1 MAIQGTR
8 SQSRNS
14 LNWRDPQKLLRD
26 ARFWRLAGQVIA
38 ILLVVFLFLVLW
50 DNLVYNLRQLGIN
63 LGFDFL
69 RSQASFD
76 IGENLIPYSASD
88 SFAQAL
94 VVGLVNS
101 LRVMVFGLIFA
112 TILGLIVGIARLS
125 DNWLLRKISLVYVEI
140 FRNTPL
146 LLQLFFWYFAVFLQ
160 LPDIQNRISL
170 LNLGYLTNRGLFL
183 PWLTTTTG
191 AGLWTILLA
200 IGVVGAIAL
209 WRWRTRIMIEQGRP
223 GNQLLWVL
231 GPLVAAIVLA
241 LILTGNVPFSL
252 SLPQVVE
259 EGTQFQGGLRLSP
272 EFGTLLTG
280 LVVYTA
286 SFIAEII
293 RAGIESVPKGQ
304 WEAARALG
312 LKPGRIM
319 RMVVLPQAMRV
330 IIPPLNSQYLNL
342 VKNSSLAVA
351 IGFPDVYFV
360 ASTTFNQTG
369 RAPEV
374 MLIIM
379 VTYLTISLSIS
390 LVMNWYNQKV
400 QLKQR

>member
-160 LPDIQNRISL
+160 LPAIQNRISL